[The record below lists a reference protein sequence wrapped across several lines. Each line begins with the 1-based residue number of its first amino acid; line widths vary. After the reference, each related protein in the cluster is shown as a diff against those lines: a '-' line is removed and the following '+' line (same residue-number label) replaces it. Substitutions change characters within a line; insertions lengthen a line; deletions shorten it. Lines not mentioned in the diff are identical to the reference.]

1 MPWEATRPGSQTNG
15 WAFTMVGCAN
25 IFDVQSAAPDTT
37 TVGSWNT
44 SSAGTGLLVWR
55 AQQAPQWTVDSR
67 YDFGIRIACQSMGT
81 AYLAFDY
88 SVDSGVGWTSL
99 ITSVGGS
106 NLAAT
111 TIVRSL
117 ASNFSVRSAWFRM
130 SQTNAHSRGR
140 AQLWD
145 IYVVGSFSSNSV
157 FIRNIGD
164 SIGMTD
170 NDWRGMTI
178 VRRPGG

>member
-1 MPWEATRPGSQTNG
+1 MAWEATRPGSQTKG

-25 IFDVQSAAPDTT
+25 IFDVASSAPDTT
-37 TVGSWNT
+37 TVASWNT

-55 AQQAPQWTVDSR
+55 AQQDPVTVPDSR
-67 YDFGIRIACQSMGT
+67 FDFGVRISCKSMGT

-88 SVDSGVGWTSL
+88 SVDSGENWTSL
-99 ITSVGGS
+99 IASVGGT

-145 IYVVGSFSSNSV
+145 VYVVGSYSTNFTDWNADP
-157 FIRNIGD
+157 IGITD
-164 SIGMTD
+164 SAY
-170 NDWRGMTI
+170 RSMTI